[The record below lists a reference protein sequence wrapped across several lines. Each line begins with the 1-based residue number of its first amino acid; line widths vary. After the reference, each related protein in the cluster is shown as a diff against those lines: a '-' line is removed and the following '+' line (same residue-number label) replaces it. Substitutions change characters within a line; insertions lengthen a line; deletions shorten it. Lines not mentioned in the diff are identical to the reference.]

1 MGDSENSRT
10 VPAITCRNLLKTTE
24 LLLMAQIGGQTLIS
38 RGLGKVALGGWQA
51 WRGAFERLERLST
64 IQQRL
69 EAELLETSSLNVR
82 CGDAGLLSLACV
94 IAADDGRVEAYR
106 RAEQA
111 MEDAAEIEDRLAS
124 ELSEAGVTSIG
135 AVVAKL
141 HCVLLRGQPGPDYD
155 EFPWP
160 ELRRMLADLLSIDSR
175 LSLLQRGEALLAV
188 DSG

>member
-24 LLLMAQIGGQTLIS
+24 LLLTAQIGGQTLIP
-38 RGLGKVALGGWQA
+38 RGVSKDALGGWQA
-51 WRGAFERLERLST
+51 WRCAFERLERLST

-82 CGDAGLLSLACV
+82 RGDAGLLSLACV
-94 IAADDGRVEAYR
+94 IAADDGAVQAYR
-106 RAEQA
+106 EAEQA
-111 MEDAAEIEDRLAS
+111 MEGAAEIEDRLAS
-124 ELSEAGVTSIG
+124 ELSKVGVTSIA

-141 HCVLLRGQPGPDYD
+141 HCVLLRGQPSPDYD

-160 ELRRMLADLLSIDSR
+160 ELRRMLADLLTIDSR
-175 LSLLQRGEALLAV
+175 LALLQRDEALLAIG
-188 DSG
+188 SG